1 MYKLIKSE
9 EGLTIQRLSDNANL
23 SIQDDSP
30 HYQQFLQDVKV
41 NGLTIVEGE
50 DVIEPDYVALR
61 TGVDGY
67 ASTGEQF
74 GMQTDGT
81 WDAHIA
87 EVKAK
92 FPKTITGGTTIATV
106 PAWVK
111 TEVAKVLFAEQLQAY
126 KVATARLEAYVLA
139 DGRVELTEMQDTTEY
154 VVDAEGMLVLT
165 DGEPTFI
172 QEEVIVQTAIEPLE
186 ATVEVTTYPEDIDAE
201 PVTTIIENPEITQ
214 DNLERVEAQ
223 AVVDA
228 TPAKVKAA

>member
-1 MYKLIKSE
+1 MYKLNENS
-9 EGLTIQRLSDNANL
+9 IQRLSDNA
-23 SIQDDSP
+23 SIPQAEGNRD
-30 HYQQFLQDVKV
+30 YQQFLQDVKV
-41 NGLTIVEGE
+41 NGLTIVEGA

-67 ASTGEQF
+67 TSTGEQL
-74 GMQTDGT
+74 GMIADGT
-81 WDAHIA
+81 QEAHVA

-92 FPKTITGGTTIATV
+92 FPKTITGGTTIADV

-126 KVATARLEAYVLA
+126 KVATARLEVYVLA
-139 DGRVELTEMQDTTEY
+139 DGRPELTEMQDTTEY

-172 QEEVIVQTAIEPLE
+172 QEEVIVQTAIEPLP
-186 ATVEVTTYPEDIDAE
+186 ATVEQTTYDDEGNAT
-201 PVTTIIENPEITQ
+201 VTDIENPLIAQ
-214 DNLERVEAQ
+214 DNLERTDAQ

-228 TPAKVKAA
+228 TPQTVKDAA